1 METQPH
7 TWVNVLISW
16 APFLLLIGF
25 WIYFMRKFS
34 GFGGRGNYIERHMK
48 FMDRQDEL
56 LERIAIALER
66 RNRADGPDDAG
77 GIARRA

>member
-16 APFLLLIGF
+16 APFLLLIAF
-25 WIYFMRKFS
+25 WIYFMKRFS
-34 GFGGRGNYIERHMK
+34 FGGRGNYIERHMR

-56 LERIAIALER
+56 LARIAVALER
-66 RNRADGPDDAG
+66 LSSAEDKRGHTPGA
-77 GIARRA
+77 